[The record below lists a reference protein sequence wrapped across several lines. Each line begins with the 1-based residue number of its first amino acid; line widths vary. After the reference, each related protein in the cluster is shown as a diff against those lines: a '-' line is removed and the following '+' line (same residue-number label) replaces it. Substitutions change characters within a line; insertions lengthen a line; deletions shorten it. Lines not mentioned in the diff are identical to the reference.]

1 MLAIRICLAHVQ
13 PVCCAAEAYGAP
25 EDMLKDP
32 FADTRVLDFVTDP
45 AKGEPRFAGVEND
58 PYGGGR
64 HLLLPL
70 FRRMQYQGSRYATL
84 SSFS

>member
-1 MLAIRICLAHVQ
+1 M
-13 PVCCAAEAYGAP
+13 P

-45 AKGEPRFAGVEND
+45 AKGKPRFAGLEND
-58 PYGGGR
+58 PYGGGG

-70 FRRMQYQGSRYATL
+70 LRLIQYQDSRYAAL
-84 SSFS
+84 STIPGTGGKDHQ

>member
-1 MLAIRICLAHVQ
+1 
-13 PVCCAAEAYGAP
+13 
-25 EDMLKDP
+25 MLKDP
-32 FADTRVLDFVTDP
+32 FADARVLDFVTDP
-45 AKGEPRFAGVEND
+45 AKGEPRFAGVDSD

-84 SSFS
+84 SNTS